1 MALTPEDVVN
11 KRFQPTKFREGYD
24 QDEVDDFLDEIVIEL
39 RRLNAEN
46 EDLRSQLA
54 DCVAG
59 KSDDSSAVPAP
70 VSAAAKTEQ
79 VTAPVKGQKKPEP
92 VKAQG
97 SKATAAAAKL
107 QESKA
112 EEAKPQ
118 ATKADEVKA
127 GAPAAAAPANAAAA
141 SAPATAASDT
151 ETAAG
156 ILAMAQ
162 KMHDDY
168 VGAGVE
174 QRDKIIAEAQIEATG
189 LVTEAEDK
197 SRKILSSLEQQK
209 EVLER
214 KVEQLRGFERDYR
227 SRLKTYIEGQLR
239 DLDARG
245 SVASETADA

>member
-24 QDEVDDFLDEIVIEL
+24 QDEVDDFLDDIVIEL

-54 DCVAG
+54 DCIAG
-59 KSDDSSAVPAP
+59 KSDDSVAVPAP
-70 VSAAAKTEQ
+70 VSAAARTEQ
-79 VTAPVKGQKKPEP
+79 VTAPVKGEKKPGP
-92 VKAQG
+92 VKAQD
-97 SKATAAAAKL
+97 SKVPAAAAKAGV
-107 QESKA
+107 SKA
-112 EEAKPQ
+112 EAP
-118 ATKADEVKA
+118 KAEESKTA
-127 GAPAAAAPANAAAA
+127 APAAAAPAAAAPA
-141 SAPATAASDT
+141 SATAASDT

-174 QRDKIIAEAQIEATG
+174 QRDKIIAEAQLEATG
-189 LVTEAEDK
+189 LVSEAEDK
-197 SRKILSSLEQQK
+197 SRKILSNLEQQK
-209 EVLER
+209 AGLER

-227 SRLKTYIEGQLR
+227 SRLKAYIEGQLR
-239 DLDARG
+239 DLDAGG